1 MKIKIKSEKVNKS
14 IETSAAVV
22 VALNRE
28 NETVDVYT
36 LIEEAKASEVLEI
49 VDSLRMAENRIV
61 ELAAEKALDILLE
74 KAREL

>member
-1 MKIKIKSEKVNKS
+1 MKIKIKSDKLNKS

-49 VDSLRMAENRIV
+49 VDSLRTAENRIV